1 MSNSSIKI
9 TRKNVYTID
18 LTDDDDNVFY
28 TLSFHLGDANFPVKI
43 MELYD
48 NASKEIERLK
58 EKEEEL
64 KKEILAEGHTEVPE
78 IESITEENIKAI
90 ESILSPAMRKFYYTE
105 AEGYNRLRKVLDDFL
120 GEGTCQAVFGDY
132 NDKKEISDFLNSLLP
147 EFEKMGVKIQ
157 NIQKSMYK
165 KYVPKKSRVI

>member
-18 LTDDDDNVFY
+18 LTDDDDNVFH

-58 EKEEEL
+58 EKEEL
-64 KKEILAEGHTEVPE
+64 
-78 IESITEENIKAI
+78 
-90 ESILSPAMRKFYYTE
+90 
-105 AEGYNRLRKVLDDFL
+105 
-120 GEGTCQAVFGDY
+120 
-132 NDKKEISDFLNSLLP
+132 
-147 EFEKMGVKIQ
+147 
-157 NIQKSMYK
+157 
-165 KYVPKKSRVI
+165 